1 MKPSTLDDT
10 LTERVKKA
18 AELMEI
24 HIADHVILSPENEY
38 YSKQTINP
46 YIFNPTNNLSLS
58 TNTLSLPF
66 LSIMMGNNVSLT
78 WLMVYIYR
86 VSEIAQCTHF

>member
-1 MKPSTLDDT
+1 MNTTHTMMKANYKSLHT
-10 LTERVKKA
+10 
-18 AELMEI
+18 
-24 HIADHVILSPENEY
+24 
-38 YSKQTINP
+38 Q
-46 YIFNPTNNLSLS
+46 PTNNLPIS